1 MVVMDSY
8 HGCLPWMVAMVAMD
22 GCHGY
27 RVWLPWMGTTVGSHG
42 WLPWLSAP
50 VVHLTPPPINSFG
63 CHGDGSSPSEGPVPT
78 ALITMATSASPLQ
91 VLKDLPRVEGRPGA
105 SLPPLDFEALS
116 QELGA
121 RDGTPPSPEDLL
133 SAALYPK
140 VYAEFRDFTSNFG
153 PVSCLGTRLF
163 LEGPTIAE
171 EFEVCSGGEEVGG
184 LQSFPRTSLALCW
197 VSFARPGGA
206 GEGED
211 AAHQSLGAGGSER
224 RGAAR
229 GFLRAQRAA
238 ALHPRQ
244 GHSGLEGLGA
254 GGGGAERGAGGVF
267 VIIGGRRC

>member
-1 MVVMDSY
+1 MDVC
-8 HGCLPWMVAMVAMD
+8 HGWLLWLPWMVAMVTVF
-22 GCHGY
+22 GCHGWVP
-27 RVWLPWMGTTVGSHG
+27 RLVPTAGCHGSQ
-42 WLPWLSAP
+42 LLLSIS
-50 VVHLTPPPINSFG
+50 PPPLINSFG
-63 CHGDGSSPSEGPVPT
+63 CHGDGSSPSEGPVPM

-171 EFEVCSGGEEVGG
+171 EFEVCRGGEEVGG
-184 LQSFPRTSLALCW
+184 LRSFPRTLLALFW

-229 GFLRAQRAA
+229 GFL
-238 ALHPRQ
+238 
-244 GHSGLEGLGA
+244 
-254 GGGGAERGAGGVF
+254 
-267 VIIGGRRC
+267 